1 MFYFDQYYLLLVVP
15 ALILSAI
22 AQLTVK
28 STFAKYSKIANRRGL
43 TGADAAAS
51 MLRVN
56 GIRDVSV
63 APVGGQLTDHYDPS
77 SKTLRLSGP
86 VYGERSIAAVGVAA
100 HEAGHAL
107 QHAASFG
114 PLVLRSTLVPAAN
127 IGSAFGPYVAI
138 AGIFFGMPLLINAG
152 IVLFAAAV
160 VFYLVT
166 LPVEFDASRRALAHL
181 ERGAMLTSEELSGA
195 RKVLTAAALT
205 YVASALTALASLAR
219 LLLLAR
225 DRRD

>member
-1 MFYFDQYYLLLVVP
+1 
-15 ALILSAI
+15 
-22 AQLTVK
+22 
-28 STFAKYSKIANRRGL
+28 
-43 TGADAAAS
+43 

-127 IGSAFGPYVAI
+127 IGSAFGPVI
-138 AGIFFGMPLLINAG
+138 
-152 IVLFAAAV
+152 
-160 VFYLVT
+160 
-166 LPVEFDASRRALAHL
+166 
-181 ERGAMLTSEELSGA
+181 TSYSIHYTKLYE
-195 RKVLTAAALT
+195 
-205 YVASALTALASLAR
+205 
-219 LLLLAR
+219 
-225 DRRD
+225 